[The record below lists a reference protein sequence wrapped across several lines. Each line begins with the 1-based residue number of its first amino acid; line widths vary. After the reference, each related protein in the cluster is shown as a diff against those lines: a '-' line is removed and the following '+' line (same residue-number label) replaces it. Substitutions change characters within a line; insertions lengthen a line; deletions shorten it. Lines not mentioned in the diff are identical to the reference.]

1 MVYSETSPWIRL
13 DAVTAMYPVGIVSST
28 RVCVNCA
35 NVNRETNRDRQKVY
49 PVIVPVSGIIGA
61 YGGVFIMIFA
71 EEKA

>member
-1 MVYSETSPWIRL
+1 
-13 DAVTAMYPVGIVSST
+13 
-28 RVCVNCA
+28 VNCA